1 MQKERY
7 NEPMEHKLIERK
19 IRELNINR
27 ETILTQR
34 EREREMNNKEKQSL
48 R

>member
-1 MQKERY
+1 MQKEKY

-34 EREREMNNKEKQSL
+34 ERERERERNEQ
-48 R
+48 

>member
-1 MQKERY
+1 MQKEKY